1 MSGQRSTHLASRLT
15 EAQMEEY
22 LGWVHGSRMQSIYVH
37 MSGRDLDGDLL
48 KMYGLEDKRDD
59 EPIKLKMQEC
69 PHCRTVN
76 TAGARICMH
85 CRKPLA
91 VAEVMSRE
99 AKVDAMVKEFIDA
112 VASDPK
118 MQAKFGKYFESE

>member
-1 MSGQRSTHLASRLT
+1 MP
-15 EAQMEEY
+15 
-22 LGWVHGSRMQSIYVH
+22 SIYVH
-37 MSGRDLDGDLL
+37 MSGRDLHGDLL
-48 KMYGLEDKRDD
+48 KMYGLERRDD
-59 EPIKLKMQEC
+59 EPVKLKMLEC

-76 TAGARICMH
+76 TAGARICMQ

-118 MQAKFGKYFESE
+118 M

>member
-1 MSGQRSTHLASRLT
+1 MGARLQN
-15 EAQMEEY
+15 AVN
-22 LGWVHGSRMQSIYVH
+22 LRD

-59 EPIKLKMQEC
+59 EPVKLKMQEC

-99 AKVDAMVKEFIDA
+99 EKVKEMLTAMVDIMAENPEMK
-112 VASDPK
+112 
-118 MQAKFGKYFESE
+118 AKFGKFFE

>member
-1 MSGQRSTHLASRLT
+1 
-15 EAQMEEY
+15 MEEY
-22 LGWVHGSRMQSIYVH
+22 LGWVQGSQMPSIYVH

-59 EPIKLKMQEC
+59 ELIKLKMQEC

-76 TAGARICMH
+76 TAGARICIN

-91 VAEVMSRE
+91 VEEVIDLE
-99 AKVDAMVKEFIDA
+99 ARSKAFLLDMMDSLANNPE
-112 VASDPK
+112 K
-118 MQAKFGKYFESE
+118 MAQFKAFFETE